1 MDDLLKDAI
10 ADAKAVRE
18 TALANAKIALEE
30 AFTPRIQSMLSQKIQ
45 NELEGDEEAAEEV
58 PVEQEEPEAEEEP
71 EIAAEPE
78 VGEEPIAAGEEDV
91 EDVLAAQDEVPGDE
105 FSEPEAE
112 VPGEEVPL
120 AAQDVVPG
128 DEFSEPE
135 AEFPAEEE
143 PEAIEG
149 VIEING
155 VKYAPVVSEEDE
167 EEFEAPVE
175 EQEDED
181 ELDLEAILKELED
194 EADDAE
200 VDENY
205 EEGEVGDGLDS
216 SEVKTADEAE
226 LAENDVSSDIGDG
239 DNKVAD
245 AAADSSDVGQGSE
258 EPASADAPA
267 AGHENPE
274 DEEVDDLVEVNGVRY
289 QKVAEQDEWEARN
302 GDLEKNEGEDGEDID
317 LEEILKA
324 LSEQDD
330 EEEEKAEEQVSKL
343 SSDLAEH
350 RKVVRYLRS
359 KLNEVNL
366 LNAKLLF
373 TNKLFRAHG
382 LTNEQ
387 KLKVVE
393 NFDRATNLR
402 EVKLVFATLA
412 ESFGSRPASTVK
424 QIKESKG
431 SASKAVASTKPKS
444 TPKVIGEGFDMKK
457 RFQQLANIL

>member
-30 AFTPRIQSMLSQKIQ
+30 AFTPRIQSMLSDKIQ
-45 NELEGDEEAAEEV
+45 NELEGDEAAEEA
-58 PVEQEEPEAEEEP
+58 PVEGEEPEAEEEP

-78 VGEEPIAAGEEDV
+78 IGEEPLV
-91 EDVLAAQDEVPGDE
+91 AQDEVPGDE

-112 VPGEEVPL
+112 IPAEEEPL
-120 AAQDVVPG
+120 VAQDEVPG

-135 AEFPAEEE
+135 AE
-143 PEAIEG
+143 EG

-181 ELDLEAILKELED
+181 ELDLESILRELED
-194 EADDAE
+194 EAEEGEIEEDYA
-200 VDENY
+200 
-205 EEGEVGDGLDS
+205 EGEVGDGLS
-216 SEVKTADEAE
+216 SDEAETADEAE
-226 LAENDVSSDIGDG
+226 LAENDVSSDIGDS

-267 AGHENPE
+267 AGHENDE
-274 DEEVDDLVEVNGVRY
+274 DEEVDDLVEVNGVTY
-289 QKVAEQDEWEARN
+289 SKVQE
-302 GDLEKNEGEDGEDID
+302 EDDYDVEEDID

-324 LSEQDD
+324 LSEGDD
-330 EEEEKAEEQVSKL
+330 EEEDAEAQAEAVSKL
-343 SSDLAEH
+343 TSDLDEH
-350 RKVVRYLRS
+350 RKVVKYLRG

-393 NFDRATNLR
+393 TFDRAANLR

-412 ESFGSRPASTVK
+412 ESFGSKTANASMPK
-424 QIKESKG
+424 PIKENKG
-431 SASKAVASTKPKS
+431 TASKAVASTKPKS
-444 TPKVIGEGFDMKK
+444 TPKVIEEGFDMKS
-457 RFQQLANIL
+457 RFQKLANIL